1 MNGMDT
7 RRLHLLLE
15 LSRLGSMRE
24 VADTHALT
32 TSTVSQQIAALAR
45 ETGVALV
52 ERDGRGVRLTPA
64 GRRLADHAVEIL
76 AAVEAAER
84 DLDPEAE
91 PAGTVRAGGFA
102 TGVVRSLLPAVAALR
117 ETHPAVEVLVS
128 EYEPLEALRRLGDD
142 DLDLALTY
150 DYDLA
155 PAPLGPLLV
164 REPLWRTE
172 WGLGV
177 PEAELEPGASTTDL
191 AAWGRRPWIVNS
203 RNTAD
208 EEAVR
213 TLAATAGFEPWF
225 AHSIDSLDLVQELVV
240 AGLGIGLLPRD
251 TVTRPGV
258 RVLPLPGPGVV
269 LTAYAVT
276 RRGRERWSPLRAV
289 LDRLVHDSGGPRRP
303 S

>member
-1 MNGMDT
+1 MDT

-24 VADTHALT
+24 VADTHGLT
-32 TSTVSQQIAALAR
+32 TSTVSQQVAALAR
-45 ETGVALV
+45 ETGTDLV

-64 GRRLADHAVEIL
+64 GRRLAEHAVGIL

-84 DLDPEAE
+84 DLDPGAE
-91 PAGTVRAGGFA
+91 PAGTVRVGGFSTA
-102 TGVVRSLLPAVAALR
+102 VRRSLLPVVAGLR
-117 ETHPAVEVLVS
+117 ETHPAVAVLVS
-128 EYEPLEALRRLGDD
+128 EYEPLEAVRLLADD

-164 REPLWRTE
+164 REPLWRTP

-177 PEAELEPGASTTDL
+177 PTAAL
-191 AAWGRRPWIVNS
+191 AAAEVDAPADLVRWGREPWIVNS

-213 TLAATAGFEPWF
+213 TLAATTGFEPWF
-225 AHSIDSLDLVQELVV
+225 AHSIDSLELVEELV
-240 AGLGIGLLPRD
+240 ESGLGVGLLPRD
-251 TVTRPGV
+251 VTTRPGV
-258 RVLPLPGPGVV
+258 TVLPLPGRGVV

-289 LDRLVHDSGGPRRP
+289 LDRLTHEPAGPRDR
-303 S
+303 